1 MMQKVILSIVTALS
15 LAVAACD
22 QTVKS
27 ERHLAYPLTK
37 SDNLPVEKQ
46 EAVTKRT
53 LPDWQGDHFLL
64 KDLGEDEL
72 GTPHTLVSVVVAG
85 KIKVIDTVMACS
97 VLKKQEFAQHDIPE
111 TAIDACGGWWAGAGD
126 YFYLI
131 EKNNQL
137 QVFSGWLDEG
147 QEDETYHWKKLK
159 VFK

>member
-1 MMQKVILSIVTALS
+1 MMQKVILSIVAALS

-27 ERHLAYPLTK
+27 ERYLKYPVANNDSL
-37 SDNLPVEKQ
+37 SIELH
-46 EAVTKRT
+46 EADTELT
-53 LPDWQGDHFLL
+53 LPDWQGARFLL
-64 KDLGEDEL
+64 KELGEDEL

-97 VLKKQEFAQHDIPE
+97 VLKKQEFAQHNIPE

-147 QEDETYHWKKLK
+147 QEDESYHWKKLK